1 MQDPRVL
8 LLEEDLNPKIRK
20 KKSSANKAPLFPLE
34 RNDIKGAQQVQ
45 GSVPLRTGKKTSK
58 RNSKN
63 EISPIFQQPERSNS
77 DSLPDSSTSGNEY
90 RVLRRKY
97 LLLEEESF
105 TLVISREELEILKYE
120 LVKGIPGFVVQVT
133 VMKPLLL
140 CFAFAVI
147 VGIGNAAVMD
157 TGGLSRDS
165 FPKGFVFGTATSA
178 YQVEGMANK
187 GGRGPCIWDVYVKQ
201 PGHIANNDTA
211 DVAGDQYHHY
221 KEDVDLLANF
231 NFDAYRFSISWSRI
245 FPEGVGRVNWEGVD
259 YYNRLINYLVK
270 KGITPYGNLYH
281 YDLPQALQEKYN
293 GFLNRQIMEDYADYA
308 EFCFKTFGDRV
319 KNWFTFNE
327 PRIVAALGFAV
338 KRYREKYQAKQ
349 KGSIG
354 ILLDFNWYEP
364 LTRSKADNYAAQRAR
379 DFHVGWFLH
388 PIRYGEYPR
397 TMQEIVGKRLP
408 KFTEEEV
415 KMVNG
420 SFDYVG
426 INQYTTSYISNPTSP
441 SNVTSYQSDWNA
453 AFANAKNGV
462 QIGPRANSWWLYIVP
477 WGMYKTVTYIKE
489 RYGDMNVIISE
500 NGMDDPGNATLPNGL
515 KDTTR
520 IKFFKDYMTQ
530 LKKAIDEGA
539 NVTGYFAWSLLDNF
553 EWLLGYTSRFG
564 IVYVDYNNLK
574 RYPKMSAYWFKQLLE
589 KKQ

>member
-1 MQDPRVL
+1 
-8 LLEEDLNPKIRK
+8 
-20 KKSSANKAPLFPLE
+20 
-34 RNDIKGAQQVQ
+34 
-45 GSVPLRTGKKTSK
+45 
-58 RNSKN
+58 
-63 EISPIFQQPERSNS
+63 
-77 DSLPDSSTSGNEY
+77 
-90 RVLRRKY
+90 
-97 LLLEEESF
+97 
-105 TLVISREELEILKYE
+105 
-120 LVKGIPGFVVQVT
+120 
-133 VMKPLLL
+133 
-140 CFAFAVI
+140 
-147 VGIGNAAVMD
+147 
-157 TGGLSRDS
+157 
-165 FPKGFVFGTATSA
+165 
-178 YQVEGMANK
+178 
-187 GGRGPCIWDVYVKQ
+187 
-201 PGHIANNDTA
+201 
-211 DVAGDQYHHY
+211 
-221 KEDVDLLANF
+221 
-231 NFDAYRFSISWSRI
+231 
-245 FPEGVGRVNWEGVD
+245 
-259 YYNRLINYLVK
+259 
-270 KGITPYGNLYH
+270 ITPYGNLYH

-293 GFLNRQIMEDYADYA
+293 GFLNRQIVEDYADYA

-327 PRIVAALGFAV
+327 PRIVAALGFDNGINPPSRCSKEVGNCTDGNSAIEPYIVGHNLILSHAEAV

-408 KFTEEEV
+408 KFTKEEV

-426 INQYTTSYISNPTSP
+426 INQYTTSYISNPTTP

-589 KKQ
+589 KK